1 MMAASTSKSPVPI
14 GVAHFSSIML
24 PPAEFAKIAK
34 RAGFTRI
41 GLRLHPAFPGAP
53 YYELPVGSAAAGELK
68 AVLAG
73 EEVEVFDIEFFVI
86 DPAFDA
92 SSVEATVAAA
102 ANIGARRLS
111 VCGDDPDHAR
121 LLSNFSDFCVLA
133 ERYGLAVDIENMGWR
148 VVKAFADGIDL
159 VTEAGME
166 NAGVL
171 VDGIHFFRNGAAL
184 ADLRANLDKVK
195 HVQLCDVAGPAPTK
209 PEEMIAEAR
218 SGRLPPGEGEL
229 PLDDLVAAVGAAAS
243 ISVEVPLVGSMAPE
257 VHLKHLFGCAER
269 IVGPDR

>member
-1 MMAASTSKSPVPI
+1 MAAAFTSKSPVPI

-24 PPAEFAKIAK
+24 PPTEFAKIAK
-34 RAGFTRI
+34 GAGFSRI

-86 DPAFDA
+86 DPSFDA

-133 ERYGLAVDIENMGWR
+133 RRYGLAVDIENMGWR
-148 VVKAFADGIDL
+148 VVKAFADCIDL
-159 VTEAGME
+159 VTEAGIE
-166 NAGVL
+166 NTGVL

-229 PLDDLVAAVGAAAS
+229 PLDDLVAAVGTAAS
-243 ISVEVPLVGSMAPE
+243 ISVEVPLVGSVAPE
-257 VHLKHLFGCAER
+257 VHLKHLFNCAER
-269 IVGPDR
+269 MVRPDR

>member
-1 MMAASTSKSPVPI
+1 MMAASRPKAALPI

-24 PPAEFAKIAK
+24 PPTEFAKIAG
-34 RAGFTRI
+34 RAGFSRV

-53 YYELPVGSAAAGELK
+53 YYELPVGSAAASELK

-86 DPAFDA
+86 DPSFDA
-92 SSVEATVAAA
+92 SSVEATLAAA
-102 ANIGARRLS
+102 ANIGARQLS

-133 ERYGLAVDIENMGWR
+133 GRYGLAVDIENMGWR
-148 VVKAFADGIDL
+148 VVKAFEDSIDL
-159 VTEAGME
+159 VRGAGMD

-229 PLDDLVAAVGAAAS
+229 PLGDLVAVVGTAAS
-243 ISVEVPLVGSMAPE
+243 ISVEVPLVGSVAPE
-257 VHLKHLFGCAER
+257 VHLKHLFNCAER
-269 IVGPDR
+269 TVRPDR